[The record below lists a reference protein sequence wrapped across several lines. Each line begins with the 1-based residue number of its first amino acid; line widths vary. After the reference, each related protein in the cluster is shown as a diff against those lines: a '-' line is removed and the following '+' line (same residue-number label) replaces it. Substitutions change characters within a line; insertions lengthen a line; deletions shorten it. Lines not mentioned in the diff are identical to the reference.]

1 MAKGSRYTDEFKQEA
16 VNQVIQHGYSVND
29 VAARL
34 GISGKTLY
42 NWVSKFSKPPTARK
56 QDNDLQAEIARLK
69 KQLKRAEQERDIL
82 KEGRKVLCQRVKERY
97 AFIKSRSDRY
107 PVRVLCRSLELH
119 PSGYYAWLKVPHSH
133 RQIEDQQL
141 LTKIK
146 QLWLESGGLHGYR
159 NLHLDLQEEQ
169 IECGRDRVL
178 RLMQS
183 AKIQALR
190 GYKRPKVDYSGHELI
205 STPNVLNRQ
214 FEVSAPNQWWVSDIT
229 YIHTHEGF
237 LFLAVVMDLYARNIV
252 GWSMSERMTED
263 LVLSAITM
271 AYWKRKPES
280 IVHLHSDQGSQ
291 YSSRKCRK
299 LLESFNIQQ
308 SMSRRGNCHDNAV
321 AESFFSNLKKEKVR
335 GRQYKTR
342 AEARLDIFNYIEMF
356 YNPKRRHTSNGRL
369 SPTDYENHYFSS
381 LKGV

>member
-1 MAKGSRYTDEFKQEA
+1 
-16 VNQVIQHGYSVND
+16 
-29 VAARL
+29 
-34 GISGKTLY
+34 
-42 NWVSKFSKPPTARK
+42 
-56 QDNDLQAEIARLK
+56 
-69 KQLKRAEQERDIL
+69 
-82 KEGRKVLCQRVKERY
+82 
-97 AFIKSRSDRY
+97 
-107 PVRVLCRSLELH
+107 
-119 PSGYYAWLKVPHSH
+119 
-133 RQIEDQQL
+133 
-141 LTKIK
+141 
-146 QLWLESGGLHGYR
+146 
-159 NLHLDLQEEQ
+159 
-169 IECGRDRVL
+169 
-178 RLMQS
+178 MQS

-190 GYKRPKVDYSGHELI
+190 GYKCPKVDYSGHELI